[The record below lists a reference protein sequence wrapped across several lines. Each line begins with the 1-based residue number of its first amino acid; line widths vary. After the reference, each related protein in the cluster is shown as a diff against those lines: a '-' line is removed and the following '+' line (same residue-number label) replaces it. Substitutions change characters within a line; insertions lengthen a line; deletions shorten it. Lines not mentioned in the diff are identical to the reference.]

1 MLSGRDRKV
10 FRIPLSGKLLA
21 EFPPERLPLP
31 AVGVP
36 EEDVPLEGAFHPF
49 AHLDAHGVFRARPR
63 GMEIMRADA
72 HIGEVIGD
80 GRNDLKPHA
89 PAGDLDEVLPDFPG
103 RTEVFAAGQ
112 TAAVSVP
119 GFRKSSCVSPS
130 ETAGR
135 AP

>member
-1 MLSGRDRKV
+1 
-10 FRIPLSGKLLA
+10 
-21 EFPPERLPLP
+21 
-31 AVGVP
+31 
-36 EEDVPLEGAFHPF
+36 
-49 AHLDAHGVFRARPR
+49 
-63 GMEIMRADA
+63 MEIMCADA

-89 PAGDLDEVLPDFPG
+89 PAGDFDEVLPDFPG
-103 RTEVFAAGQ
+103 RAEVFAAGQ

-130 ETAGR
+130 ETVGR